1 MADTTITLYGATG
14 VATVTPLFTFSGTI
28 KVYVEDEYVK
38 DLTTDVEDSIALTVG
53 EKLEYVCS
61 DWDSITKI
69 DIRDDKVSGDISGWV
84 LPASLVNFRTEN
96 TGVSGDISGWVLPAA
111 LVNFNVSN
119 TGVSG
124 DISGWVLP
132 AALVNFNVS
141 NTGVSGDISGWVLPA
156 GLVNFYLSN
165 TGVSGDISGWVLPA
179 GLVNFSVHT
188 TGVSGDISGWVLP
201 STLVSFYVYSTK
213 ISYDSSRA
221 GRMRRRGAFTG
232 ITDTLTKIDF
242 DECELN
248 YNQVDNILADL
259 VTCLATDNQL
269 DLAGDNAAPTIYGLA
284 SKTILEQR
292 GWTITV
298 KAGRSIPMFQREPI
312 GLWTAAM
319 GGVPAP
325 SNIIYDYSVAI
336 GGAA

>member
-69 DIRDDKVSGDISGWV
+69 DIRDDK
-84 LPASLVNFRTEN
+84 
-96 TGVSGDISGWVLPAA
+96 
-111 LVNFNVSN
+111 
-119 TGVSG
+119 
-124 DISGWVLP
+124 
-132 AALVNFNVS
+132 
-141 NTGVSGDISGWVLPA
+141 
-156 GLVNFYLSN
+156 
-165 TGVSGDISGWVLPA
+165 VSGDISGWVLPA